1 MQRIDVSCWYC
12 NLQCFCTDPAA
23 SPSPCPCLLFAYF
36 FAYFL
41 PTCCLPEPQGSQ
53 HQPQSTCQISMV
65 FTFCLVC
72 FIMPNCMADKSCNKS
87 CNRPCNK
94 SCMILRLAMLQASM
108 TSTEVKLCAAITT
121 QSRQSLL
128 AATPLTAISV
138 WFTDNNTLM
147 LKGVEQLVCRVRP
160 CISDHALLCTTCYG
174 VAAHSSN
181 VSAFETH

>member
-1 MQRIDVSCWYC
+1 
-12 NLQCFCTDPAA
+12 
-23 SPSPCPCLLFAYF
+23 
-36 FAYFL
+36 
-41 PTCCLPEPQGSQ
+41 
-53 HQPQSTCQISMV
+53 
-65 FTFCLVC
+65 
-72 FIMPNCMADKSCNKS
+72 
-87 CNRPCNK
+87 
-94 SCMILRLAMLQASM
+94 MILRLAMLQASM

-121 QSRQSLL
+121 QSCQSLL

-160 CISDHALLCTTCYG
+160 CISDHALLGITCYG